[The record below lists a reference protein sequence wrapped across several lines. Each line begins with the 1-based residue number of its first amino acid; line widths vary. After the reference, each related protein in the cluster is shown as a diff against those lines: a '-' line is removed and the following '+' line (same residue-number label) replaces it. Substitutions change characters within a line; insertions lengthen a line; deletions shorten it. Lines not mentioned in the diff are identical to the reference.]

1 MKVLCI
7 DASRPKTPHLLKPE
21 HWISEGCV
29 YTVQSSYL
37 DETDG
42 HEYYYLVEKQYPRP
56 AASYR
61 ANRFL
66 PLSDKNNLIM
76 KEKIREKL
84 EQAI

>member
-7 DASRPKTPHLLKPE
+7 DVSHPKTPHLLKPE

-29 YTVQSSYL
+29 YTVHSSYL

-42 HEYYYLVEKQYPRP
+42 HEYYYLLERQHLRP

-66 PLSDKNNLIM
+66 PLSDDDPILA
-76 KEKIREKL
+76 EKIEETI